1 PNPSLKNAE
10 PTGWVGSA
18 LIQHSRIHGRRI
30 PAVSTA
36 GDQTVATAGPKPLI
50 PRPRLQKAFRKGDFD
65 VSVASTATS
74 TLVVGEFICSAKAA
88 LNSQVIKGLL
98 IQTKEPGTRDL
109 SQKPDLSHKQIV
121 LPVNPFMSCVL
132 AIEPILSGSIDPVFL
147 PWKSSQV
154 WCLFLKKAATIL
166 AQDVMFFRIFIVGLI
181 CQIVRAQ
188 SQYEYMRV
196 FPNEKNTV
204 VQYSE
209 SVPEDLS
216 SDRIKRRVFDT
227 QKLYSALGQDGA
239 DIKEVLEQKACH
251 NPKSTSDEYYLVADA
266 ATVAQGTHWATADHA
281 RVSLTINKDL
291 SAKMN
296 DVIGKMIP

>member
-1 PNPSLKNAE
+1 MYRWPPLQLPLPMNQRDA
-10 PTGWVGSA
+10 GWV
-18 LIQHSRIHGRRI
+18 LEYTLTF
-30 PAVSTA
+30 ST
-36 GDQTVATAGPKPLI
+36 
-50 PRPRLQKAFRKGDFD
+50 
-65 VSVASTATS
+65 S
-74 TLVVGEFICSAKAA
+74 LVVGEFICSAKAA

-98 IQTKEPGTRDL
+98 IQTKE
-109 SQKPDLSHKQIV
+109 
-121 LPVNPFMSCVL
+121 
-132 AIEPILSGSIDPVFL
+132 DPVFL

-251 NPKSTSDEYYLVADA
+251 NPKSTSDEYYLIADA

>member
-1 PNPSLKNAE
+1 
-10 PTGWVGSA
+10 
-18 LIQHSRIHGRRI
+18 
-30 PAVSTA
+30 
-36 GDQTVATAGPKPLI
+36 
-50 PRPRLQKAFRKGDFD
+50 
-65 VSVASTATS
+65 
-74 TLVVGEFICSAKAA
+74 
-88 LNSQVIKGLL
+88 
-98 IQTKEPGTRDL
+98 
-109 SQKPDLSHKQIV
+109 
-121 LPVNPFMSCVL
+121 
-132 AIEPILSGSIDPVFL
+132 
-147 PWKSSQV
+147 
-154 WCLFLKKAATIL
+154 
-166 AQDVMFFRIFIVGLI
+166 MFFRIFIVGLI

>member
-166 AQDVMFFRIFIVGLI
+166 AQVSVISSHQNFKCNTMHGRLLTKYAIFDVAGRH
-181 CQIVRAQ
+181 
-188 SQYEYMRV
+188 V
-196 FPNEKNTV
+196 FQNLYCWSDLPNC
-204 VQYSE
+204 
-209 SVPEDLS
+209 P
-216 SDRIKRRVFDT
+216 
-227 QKLYSALGQDGA
+227 
-239 DIKEVLEQKACH
+239 C
-251 NPKSTSDEYYLVADA
+251 P
-266 ATVAQGTHWATADHA
+266 
-281 RVSLTINKDL
+281 VSI
-291 SAKMN
+291 
-296 DVIGKMIP
+296 

>member
-1 PNPSLKNAE
+1 TILYFCQPKPSLKNAE

-98 IQTKEPGTRDL
+98 IQTKE
-109 SQKPDLSHKQIV
+109 
-121 LPVNPFMSCVL
+121 
-132 AIEPILSGSIDPVFL
+132 DPVFL